1 MVYLQKLSC
10 VNTCNGFE
18 NHVKASLDFRGE
30 LSLERGIQMNKKII
44 IRTLEKIALY
54 MELQAENPFKVSAFR
69 KAAAA
74 LEADERSL
82 SEIDDITA
90 IKGIGKGTAAVIIEL
105 METGVSSTLK
115 ELEEIVPKGL
125 IPLMK
130 LPGLGGKK
138 LAKLYQEL
146 NIVDADSL
154 KAACEAG
161 KVRELA
167 GFAAKTEE
175 KILKE
180 LENFGSRKERLPI
193 WQLEPAVLEI
203 NELLASL
210 PEVEKFSV
218 AGSFRR
224 VAETSKDIDF
234 IVATSAYE
242 IVREAILTRLVV
254 LETIAAGD
262 TKVSVILDRDEP
274 VSVDFRL
281 VKSEEYATALHHFTG
296 SKDHNVRMRQ
306 LAKSMDKK
314 ISEYGV
320 EQEDGSIVTF
330 ETEEQFFAHFDL
342 PFIPPTVRES
352 GKELDRLGELDQLV
366 KLEDIVSD
374 LHMHTTWSDGAHS
387 VNEMG
392 QALIAKGYTHAVI
405 TDHSH
410 YLKVANGLTPER
422 LQQQKQD
429 IYAFNESNPG
439 FRLYRGTEMDILPDG
454 TLDFDD
460 EVLKEL
466 DFVIASIHSSF
477 TQSQDKIMARLKTA
491 VEHPYVHMI
500 AHPTGRIVGERDGYD
515 PDVPL
520 LIEWAAQHG
529 KILELNANPYRLD
542 LCIEHLQ
549 LAMEHNVPIAI
560 NTDAHAIDQLR
571 FMDIGV
577 KYAQKAWLK
586 KDLIVNTW
594 SKERFEAF
602 IMKNK

>member
-1 MVYLQKLSC
+1 M
-10 VNTCNGFE
+10 
-18 NHVKASLDFRGE
+18 
-30 LSLERGIQMNKKII
+30 MNKKII

-90 IKGIGKGTAAVIIEL
+90 IKGIGKGTAAVITEL
-105 METGVSSTLK
+105 MEIGESTVLK
-115 ELEEIVPKGL
+115 ELEAIVPKGL
-125 IPLMK
+125 VPLMK

-146 NIVDADSL
+146 NIVDAATL

-161 KVRELA
+161 QVRGLA

-180 LENFGSRKERLPI
+180 LETFGSRAERLPI
-193 WQLEPAVLEI
+193 WQLEPVVLEI

-210 PEVEKFSV
+210 PEVELFSV

-224 VAETSKDIDF
+224 VAETSKDVDF
-234 IVATSAYE
+234 IIATKEYE
-242 IVREAILTRLVV
+242 VVREAILTRLAI
-254 LETIAAGD
+254 LETVAAGD
-262 TKVSVILDRDEP
+262 TKVSVILDREEP

-281 VKSEEYATALHHFTG
+281 VTREEFATALHHFTG

-306 LAKSMDKK
+306 LAKSMGKK

-320 EQEDGSIVTF
+320 EQEDGTVVTF
-330 ETEEQFFAHFDL
+330 ESEEAFFAHFNL

-352 GKELDRLGELDQLV
+352 GKELDRLDELCELV
-366 KLEDIVSD
+366 KLEDIVAD

-387 VNEMG
+387 VSEMG
-392 QALIAKGYTHAVI
+392 QALMDIGYSHAVI
-405 TDHSH
+405 TDHSQ

-422 LQQQKQD
+422 LEQQKLD
-429 IYAFNESNPG
+429 IYAFNEANPN

-454 TLDFDD
+454 TLDFGDD
-460 EVLKEL
+460 VLKEL

-491 VEHPYVHMI
+491 VENPYVHMI
-500 AHPTGRIVGERDGYD
+500 AHPTGRIVGQRGGYD

-520 LIEWAAQHG
+520 LIEWAAAHG

-542 LCIEHLQ
+542 LSIEYLT
-549 LAMEHNVPIAI
+549 LAMEKNVPIAI

-594 SKERFEAF
+594 SKDKFEAF
-602 IMKNK
+602 ISKNK

>member
-1 MVYLQKLSC
+1 M
-10 VNTCNGFE
+10 
-18 NHVKASLDFRGE
+18 
-30 LSLERGIQMNKKII
+30 MNKKII

-90 IKGIGKGTAAVIIEL
+90 IKGIGKGTAAVITEL
-105 METGVSSTLK
+105 MEIGESTVLK
-115 ELEEIVPKGL
+115 ELEAIVPKGL
-125 IPLMK
+125 VPLMK

-146 NIVDADSL
+146 NIVDAATL

-161 KVRELA
+161 QVRGLA

-180 LENFGSRKERLPI
+180 LETFGSRAERLPI
-193 WQLEPAVLEI
+193 WQLEPVVLEI

-210 PEVEKFSV
+210 PEVELFSV

-224 VAETSKDIDF
+224 VAETSKDVDF
-234 IVATSAYE
+234 IIATKEYE
-242 IVREAILTRLVV
+242 VVREAILTRLAI
-254 LETIAAGD
+254 LETVAAGD
-262 TKVSVILDRDEP
+262 TKVSVILDREEP

-281 VKSEEYATALHHFTG
+281 VTREEFATALHHFTG

-306 LAKSMDKK
+306 LAKSMGKK

-320 EQEDGSIVTF
+320 EQEDGTVVTF
-330 ETEEQFFAHFDL
+330 ESEEAFFAHFNL

-352 GKELDRLGELDQLV
+352 GKELDRLDELSELV
-366 KLEDIVSD
+366 KLEDIVAD

-387 VNEMG
+387 VSEMG
-392 QALIAKGYTHAVI
+392 QALMDNGYSHAVI
-405 TDHSH
+405 TDHSQ

-422 LQQQKQD
+422 LEQQKLD
-429 IYAFNESNPG
+429 IYAFNEANPN

-454 TLDFDD
+454 TLDFGDD
-460 EVLKEL
+460 VLKEL

-491 VEHPYVHMI
+491 VENPYVHMI
-500 AHPTGRIVGERDGYD
+500 AHPTGRIVGQRGGYD

-520 LIEWAAQHG
+520 LIEWAAAHG

-542 LCIEHLQ
+542 LSIEYLT
-549 LAMEHNVPIAI
+549 LAMEKNVPIAI

-594 SKERFEAF
+594 SKDKFEAF
-602 IMKNK
+602 ISKNK

>member
-1 MVYLQKLSC
+1 M
-10 VNTCNGFE
+10 
-18 NHVKASLDFRGE
+18 
-30 LSLERGIQMNKKII
+30 MNKKII

-90 IKGIGKGTAAVIIEL
+90 IKGIGKGTAAVITEL
-105 METGVSSTLK
+105 MESGESTVLK
-115 ELEEIVPKGL
+115 ELEAAVPKGL
-125 IPLMK
+125 VPLMK

-146 NIVDADSL
+146 NIIDAATL

-161 KVRELA
+161 QVRGLA

-180 LENFGSRKERLPI
+180 LETFGSRAERLPI
-193 WQLEPAVLEI
+193 WQLEPVVLEI

-224 VAETSKDIDF
+224 VAETSKDVDF
-234 IVATSAYE
+234 IVATKEYE
-242 IVREAILTRLVV
+242 VVREAILTRLAL
-254 LETIAAGD
+254 LETVAAGD
-262 TKVSVILDRDEP
+262 TKVSVILDREEP

-281 VKSEEYATALHHFTG
+281 VTREEFASALHHFTG

-306 LAKSMDKK
+306 LAKSMGKK

-320 EQEDGSIVTF
+320 EQEDGSVVTF
-330 ETEEQFFAHFDL
+330 ESEEAFFAHFNL

-352 GKELDRLGELDQLV
+352 GKELDRLDELCGLV
-366 KLEDIVSD
+366 KLGDIVAD

-387 VNEMG
+387 VSEMG
-392 QALIAKGYTHAVI
+392 QALMDIGYSHAVI
-405 TDHSH
+405 TDHSQ
-410 YLKVANGLTPER
+410 YLKVANGLTTER
-422 LQQQKQD
+422 LEQQKFD
-429 IYAFNESNPG
+429 IYAFNEANPN

-454 TLDFDD
+454 TLDFGDD
-460 EVLKEL
+460 VLKEL

-491 VEHPYVHMI
+491 VENPYVHMI
-500 AHPTGRIVGERDGYD
+500 AHPTGRIVGQRGGYD

-520 LIEWAAQHG
+520 LIEWAAEHG

-542 LCIEHLQ
+542 LSIEYLM
-549 LAMEHNVPIAI
+549 LAMEKNVPIAI

-594 SKERFEAF
+594 SKEKFEAF
-602 IMKNK
+602 IAKNKEK

>member
-1 MVYLQKLSC
+1 
-10 VNTCNGFE
+10 
-18 NHVKASLDFRGE
+18 
-30 LSLERGIQMNKKII
+30 
-44 IRTLEKIALY
+44 

-90 IKGIGKGTAAVIIEL
+90 IKGIGKGTAAVITEL
-105 METGVSSTLK
+105 MEIGESTVLK
-115 ELEEIVPKGL
+115 ELEAIVPKGL
-125 IPLMK
+125 VPLMK

-146 NIVDADSL
+146 NIVDAATL

-161 KVRELA
+161 QVRGLA

-180 LENFGSRKERLPI
+180 LETFGSRAERLPI
-193 WQLEPAVLEI
+193 WQLEPVVLEI

-210 PEVEKFSV
+210 PEVELFSV

-224 VAETSKDIDF
+224 VAETSKDVDF
-234 IVATSAYE
+234 IIATKEYE
-242 IVREAILTRLVV
+242 VVREAILTRLAI
-254 LETIAAGD
+254 LETVAAGA
-262 TKVSVILDRDEP
+262 TKVSVILDREEP

-281 VKSEEYATALHHFTG
+281 VTREEFATALHHFTG

-306 LAKSMDKK
+306 LAKSMGKK

-320 EQEDGSIVTF
+320 EQEDGTVVTF
-330 ETEEQFFAHFDL
+330 ESEEAFFAHFNL

-352 GKELDRLGELDQLV
+352 GKELDRLDELSELV
-366 KLEDIVSD
+366 KLEDIVAD

-387 VNEMG
+387 VSEMG
-392 QALIAKGYTHAVI
+392 QALMDNGYSHAVI
-405 TDHSH
+405 TDHSQ

-422 LQQQKQD
+422 LEQQKLD
-429 IYAFNESNPG
+429 IYAFNEANPN

-454 TLDFDD
+454 TLDFGDD
-460 EVLKEL
+460 VLKEL

-491 VEHPYVHMI
+491 VENPYVHMI
-500 AHPTGRIVGERDGYD
+500 AHPTGRIVGQRGGYD

-520 LIEWAAQHG
+520 LIEWAAAHG

-542 LCIEHLQ
+542 LSIEYLT
-549 LAMEHNVPIAI
+549 LAMEKNVPIAI

-594 SKERFEAF
+594 SKDKFEAF
-602 IMKNK
+602 ISKNK

>member
-1 MVYLQKLSC
+1 M
-10 VNTCNGFE
+10 
-18 NHVKASLDFRGE
+18 
-30 LSLERGIQMNKKII
+30 MNKKII

-90 IKGIGKGTAAVIIEL
+90 IKGIGKGTAAVITEL
-105 METGVSSTLK
+105 MENGESTVLK
-115 ELEEIVPKGL
+115 ELEAAVPKGL
-125 IPLMK
+125 VPLMK

-146 NIVDADSL
+146 NIVDADTL

-161 KVRELA
+161 QVRGLA

-180 LENFGSRKERLPI
+180 LETFGSRAERLPI
-193 WQLEPAVLEI
+193 WQLEPVVLEI

-224 VAETSKDIDF
+224 VAETSKDVDF
-234 IVATSAYE
+234 IVATKEYE
-242 IVREAILTRLVV
+242 VVREAILTRLAI
-254 LETIAAGD
+254 LETVAAGD
-262 TKVSVILDRDEP
+262 TKVSVILDREEP

-281 VKSEEYATALHHFTG
+281 VTREEFASALHHFTG

-306 LAKSMDKK
+306 LAKSMGKK

-320 EQEDGSIVTF
+320 EQEDGTVVTF
-330 ETEEQFFAHFDL
+330 ESEEAFFAHFDL

-352 GKELDRLGELDQLV
+352 GKELDRLDELSGLV
-366 KLEDIVSD
+366 KLEDIVAD

-387 VNEMG
+387 VSEMG
-392 QALIAKGYTHAVI
+392 QALIDIGYSHAVI
-405 TDHSH
+405 TDHSQ

-422 LQQQKQD
+422 LEQQKLD
-429 IYAFNESNPG
+429 IYAFNEANPN

-454 TLDFDD
+454 TLDFGDD
-460 EVLKEL
+460 VLKEL

-491 VEHPYVHMI
+491 VENPYVHMI
-500 AHPTGRIVGERDGYD
+500 AHPTGRIVGQRGGYD

-520 LIEWAAQHG
+520 LIEWAAEHG

-542 LCIEHLQ
+542 LSIEYLT
-549 LAMEHNVPIAI
+549 LAMEKNVPIAI

-577 KYAQKAWLK
+577 KYSQKAWLK

-594 SKERFEAF
+594 SKEKFEAF
-602 IMKNK
+602 IAKNKEK